1 MNMMRMIKKVIFLCL
16 LVLFTFSTAP
26 ANAQISKSQLPLD
39 KMERWIEEQ
48 MDKAGIPGLSVV
60 ISGKDSTLYQKGFGY
75 AGLNNKRPVTGR
87 TLFELGSTSKAFTG
101 LAVLQLQDQ
110 GIIRLS
116 DPVSAYLP
124 WFKMHFKGE
133 HQGEKIDGDVDITL
147 EQLLHHTSGI
157 PFETIKDIPQGDGD
171 DSLQRTVKNLV
182 NRELDFYPG
191 EQFQYATINYD
202 VLGLVIEE
210 VTGSSFETYVRT
222 HVLDTLG
229 LKETFLFRQETAGRD
244 MADGYKHG
252 FMQSLTYNA
261 PMYRGDTPAGYFI
274 TNANDMSKWLQIQLG
289 SGDGGINR
297 LIGQSHSP
305 DRTVPP
311 AEDGSSYAAG
321 WSVYQLGSGMLSHSG
336 SNPNYSSQL
345 VLLPGEEIG
354 IAVLANLNSDY
365 TEVIGNGIAAIL
377 QGKAPEPL
385 ESDMFQDMDRL
396 ATAIFIVSVILG
408 LTFAFLL
415 GMALMDFAKRQRTLS
430 SFTRKHIAHVIVT
443 IALLSFIAY
452 CLTCI
457 PEVLFMGLSWDFM
470 QVWAPFSL
478 LPAVFSVAGAV
489 FLFAFYM
496 FIVYVFPKKKEKAL
510 IPLFILSFISGFGNA
525 IVIFSVVEALKKVDQ
540 VNLGLLLYY
549 GLGILFYV
557 AGQKLIRNKMI
568 ELTHNL
574 VYEKRSKLIQNLLHT
589 PFYKFEKIDRGEIY
603 AVLKG
608 DTELVSHLPSIAVS
622 AMTNLVTV
630 LFCLVYLSIV
640 NFGGLLVSVSI
651 LVLASVIY
659 FLMARSA
666 DTLWEQS
673 RDIQNHF
680 FSYINDLVQGFK
692 ELSLSRR
699 RRYDFSSDLD
709 NSNLNFRAK
718 NIKAG
723 YKFTNAFVVGELL
736 FVLVIGGIAF
746 VFPVLFTNIQS
757 VTLSTFVFV
766 FLYMTG
772 PINALLDVIPELVQ
786 IRISWNRL
794 NQLIQNTSQHKVDQI
809 SHPHQTIV
817 EYSKKFTLENVE
829 YEYDNGEESF
839 RIGPISYEFR
849 IGEITFITGGNG
861 SGKTTFAKLLTGLY
875 KAKNGTI
882 LLDGQELDHSEIG
895 EYFSNVFSDFYLF
908 KRIYGIETAG
918 KEEQIN
924 TYLELLQMQE
934 KVDIVDGKFSTID
947 LSTGQRKR
955 LALLI
960 SYLEDKPFCLFDEWA
975 ADQDPEFRK
984 FFYEDLLPELK
995 RRGKCVIA
1003 ITHDDRYFYL
1013 ADKIIKMNAGEVE
1026 YIEGLTGISS

>member
-1 MNMMRMIKKVIFLCL
+1 M
-16 LVLFTFSTAP
+16 
-26 ANAQISKSQLPLD
+26 
-39 KMERWIEEQ
+39 
-48 MDKAGIPGLSVV
+48 
-60 ISGKDSTLYQKGFGY
+60 
-75 AGLNNKRPVTGR
+75 
-87 TLFELGSTSKAFTG
+87 
-101 LAVLQLQDQ
+101 
-110 GIIRLS
+110 
-116 DPVSAYLP
+116 
-124 WFKMHFKGE
+124 
-133 HQGEKIDGDVDITL
+133 
-147 EQLLHHTSGI
+147 
-157 PFETIKDIPQGDGD
+157 
-171 DSLQRTVKNLV
+171 
-182 NRELDFYPG
+182 
-191 EQFQYATINYD
+191 
-202 VLGLVIEE
+202 
-210 VTGSSFETYVRT
+210 
-222 HVLDTLG
+222 
-229 LKETFLFRQETAGRD
+229 
-244 MADGYKHG
+244 
-252 FMQSLTYNA
+252 
-261 PMYRGDTPAGYFI
+261 
-274 TNANDMSKWLQIQLG
+274 
-289 SGDGGINR
+289 
-297 LIGQSHSP
+297 
-305 DRTVPP
+305 
-311 AEDGSSYAAG
+311 
-321 WSVYQLGSGMLSHSG
+321 
-336 SNPNYSSQL
+336 
-345 VLLPGEEIG
+345 
-354 IAVLANLNSDY
+354 
-365 TEVIGNGIAAIL
+365 
-377 QGKAPEPL
+377 
-385 ESDMFQDMDRL
+385 
-396 ATAIFIVSVILG
+396 
-408 LTFAFLL
+408 
-415 GMALMDFAKRQRTLS
+415 
-430 SFTRKHIAHVIVT
+430 
-443 IALLSFIAY
+443 
-452 CLTCI
+452 
-457 PEVLFMGLSWDFM
+457 
-470 QVWAPFSL
+470 
-478 LPAVFSVAGAV
+478 
-489 FLFAFYM
+489 
-496 FIVYVFPKKKEKAL
+496 
-510 IPLFILSFISGFGNA
+510 
-525 IVIFSVVEALKKVDQ
+525 
-540 VNLGLLLYY
+540 
-549 GLGILFYV
+549 
-557 AGQKLIRNKMI
+557 
-568 ELTHNL
+568 
-574 VYEKRSKLIQNLLHT
+574 QNLLHT

-809 SHPHQTIV
+809 SHPRQTIV

-984 FFYEDLLPELK
+984 FFYEDLLSELK

-1026 YIEGLTGISS
+1026 YIEGLTEISS

>member
-1 MNMMRMIKKVIFLCL
+1 
-16 LVLFTFSTAP
+16 
-26 ANAQISKSQLPLD
+26 
-39 KMERWIEEQ
+39 
-48 MDKAGIPGLSVV
+48 
-60 ISGKDSTLYQKGFGY
+60 
-75 AGLNNKRPVTGR
+75 
-87 TLFELGSTSKAFTG
+87 
-101 LAVLQLQDQ
+101 
-110 GIIRLS
+110 
-116 DPVSAYLP
+116 
-124 WFKMHFKGE
+124 
-133 HQGEKIDGDVDITL
+133 
-147 EQLLHHTSGI
+147 
-157 PFETIKDIPQGDGD
+157 
-171 DSLQRTVKNLV
+171 
-182 NRELDFYPG
+182 
-191 EQFQYATINYD
+191 
-202 VLGLVIEE
+202 
-210 VTGSSFETYVRT
+210 
-222 HVLDTLG
+222 
-229 LKETFLFRQETAGRD
+229 
-244 MADGYKHG
+244 
-252 FMQSLTYNA
+252 
-261 PMYRGDTPAGYFI
+261 
-274 TNANDMSKWLQIQLG
+274 
-289 SGDGGINR
+289 
-297 LIGQSHSP
+297 
-305 DRTVPP
+305 
-311 AEDGSSYAAG
+311 
-321 WSVYQLGSGMLSHSG
+321 
-336 SNPNYSSQL
+336 
-345 VLLPGEEIG
+345 
-354 IAVLANLNSDY
+354 
-365 TEVIGNGIAAIL
+365 
-377 QGKAPEPL
+377 
-385 ESDMFQDMDRL
+385 
-396 ATAIFIVSVILG
+396 
-408 LTFAFLL
+408 
-415 GMALMDFAKRQRTLS
+415 
-430 SFTRKHIAHVIVT
+430 
-443 IALLSFIAY
+443 
-452 CLTCI
+452 
-457 PEVLFMGLSWDFM
+457 
-470 QVWAPFSL
+470 
-478 LPAVFSVAGAV
+478 
-489 FLFAFYM
+489 M

-809 SHPHQTIV
+809 SHPRQTIV

-984 FFYEDLLPELK
+984 FFYEDLLSELK

-1026 YIEGLTGISS
+1026 YIEGLTEISS